1 MIEEIFKNKN
11 IKLTKQ
17 RRLVYDIVNNS
28 DEDATIKY
36 IIENCSKQVDTATIY
51 RIIETFLEKEI
62 FHKKINFDNEIFY
75 EVINN
80 DHIHYI
86 NCIKCHKKTKIDECP
101 FSEIEKE
108 ICDKEKYTMISHEIE
123 FNGICSE
130 CNKKDK

>member
-62 FHKKINFDNEIFY
+62 FHKKINFDNEVFY

-86 NCIKCHKKTKIDECP
+86 NCIKCHKKTKINHCP
-101 FSEIEKE
+101 ITLDVSI
-108 ICDKEKYTMISHEIE
+108 DGYTVLSHSIQLE
-123 FNGICSE
+123 GICNT
-130 CNKKDK
+130 CQKKAL